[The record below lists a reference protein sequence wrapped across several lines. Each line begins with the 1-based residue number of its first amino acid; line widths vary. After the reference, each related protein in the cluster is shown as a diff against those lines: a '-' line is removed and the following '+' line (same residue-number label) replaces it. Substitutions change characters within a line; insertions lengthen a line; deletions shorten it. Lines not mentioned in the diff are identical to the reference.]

1 MLPTKSNLIK
11 LKKTIALSKQGQ
23 QLLEKKKFILLRE
36 KEKYKQEKENLEKE
50 FSEKYKNAFLSL
62 QNANVDLGIRNVKS
76 ISEEIEL
83 EKNLEI
89 RYKTV
94 MGVDIPITSYK
105 KENKKIIPFG
115 LLETSIS
122 LDNTIKNFNE
132 LKEIL
137 IKQAEIETTI
147 RRLDDAIAKVQ
158 KRSNSLKDI
167 IIQKYIKEKKQIE
180 EILEERDREE
190 FTRLKMLKRMI

>member
-94 MGVDIPITSYK
+94 MGVDIPITFYK

-147 RRLDDAIAKVQ
+147 KRLDDAIAKVQ

-167 IIQKYIKEKKQIE
+167 IIPKYIKEKKQIE

>member
-89 RYKTV
+89 RY
-94 MGVDIPITSYK
+94 
-105 KENKKIIPFG
+105 
-115 LLETSIS
+115 
-122 LDNTIKNFNE
+122 
-132 LKEIL
+132 
-137 IKQAEIETTI
+137 
-147 RRLDDAIAKVQ
+147 
-158 KRSNSLKDI
+158 
-167 IIQKYIKEKKQIE
+167 
-180 EILEERDREE
+180 
-190 FTRLKMLKRMI
+190 